1 MRAID
6 LAFRTGDRYVRNRLM
21 DASEIGARKQR
32 FAATLPRTDRPGPV
46 QSWRGY
52 AVQTARPRDV
62 GALVF
67 VVGLFVVLTLIT
79 VLVPAH

>member
-1 MRAID
+1 MRAKS
-6 LAFRTGDRYVRNRLM
+6 VR
-21 DASEIGARKQR
+21 ARNDSQ
-32 FAATLPRTDRPGPV
+32 LHCLERTDWGRSNPGG
-46 QSWRGY
+46 GY

-79 VLVPAH
+79 VLVPGH

>member
-1 MRAID
+1 
-6 LAFRTGDRYVRNRLM
+6 
-21 DASEIGARKQR
+21 
-32 FAATLPRTDRPGPV
+32 
-46 QSWRGY
+46 
-52 AVQTARPRDV
+52 VQTARPRDV